1 MSPEHIRASNS
12 ILQRLRQVA
21 DAPIQESEV
30 PIPPHE
36 SVNLRLVKS
45 DSAAPR
51 PQRRAAA
58 EGVKRNA
65 VILRQMQEQAEEE
78 SPIYS
83 SDEGGCRD
91 WGEAGD
97 NPSDDDD

>member
-1 MSPEHIRASNS
+1 MSPEHIRTSNS

-36 SVNLRLVKS
+36 SVNLRLVNS

-65 VILRQMQEQAEEE
+65 VILRQMQGQAEEE
-78 SPIYS
+78 SQIYS
-83 SDEGGCRD
+83 SEEEGCRD
-91 WGEAGD
+91 WGADGD
-97 NPSDDDD
+97 KPSDDED

>member
-1 MSPEHIRASNS
+1 MP
-12 ILQRLRQVA
+12 QFK
-21 DAPIQESEV
+21 
-30 PIPPHE
+30 
-36 SVNLRLVKS
+36 NLRFPSHRTNLLTSVWS
-45 DSAAPR
+45 TAIL
-51 PQRRAAA
+51 PQQRAAA

-65 VILRQMQEQAEEE
+65 EILRQMQEQAEEE

>member
-1 MSPEHIRASNS
+1 MPQFKNLGFPSHRTNLLSS
-12 ILQRLRQVA
+12 A
-21 DAPIQESEV
+21 DGL
-30 PIPPHE
+30 
-36 SVNLRLVKS
+36 VNS

-65 VILRQMQEQAEEE
+65 EILRQMQEQAEEK

-97 NPSDDDD
+97 NPSDDDDWIPPDHFLEYNVT